1 MKYQKLI
8 SFVACVVCGVLVV
21 HIVRATGNFLANFLV
36 QFVIS
41 GIYTLGYVFGLRD
54 PGKSRLERTSG
65 RADKRTGRS

>member
-8 SFVACVVCGVLVV
+8 SFVACVVCGMLVV
-21 HIVRATGNFLANFLV
+21 HIVRATGSLLASFLV

-54 PGKSRLERTSG
+54 PASATRKANDRRKG
-65 RADKRTGRS
+65 GRS